1 MEESTGISQL
11 PRVKRIRGAQITHGM
26 EAVNIQYDDEHG
38 RTHELTM
45 RLDDALYLLSILKAM
60 QLNLD
65 IPFPDDPRDPDAR
78 PVRPSERENG

>member
-1 MEESTGISQL
+1 MEKCTGINQL
-11 PRVKRIRGAQITHGM
+11 PRVKRMRGAQITHSM
-26 EAVNIQYDDEHG
+26 EAVNIQYDDEYD
-38 RTHELTM
+38 RIHELTM

-78 PVRPSERENG
+78 PVRPSERESR